1 VATAVITPNQDAV
14 IAEIEIAAPPERVFQ
29 ALVDSKQAHA
39 WSANE
44 FCELTAW
51 EMDIRPGGA
60 CRSVTKEKAS
70 GREWAHYGEI
80 LKSNLLTCWSTPGL
94 PTFTNS
100 PQNRWEF
107 TPTPCGTKVK
117 LMHSGLAD
125 EPKARADYSGGWPGV
140 LEESKKYLEG

>member
-80 LKSNLLTCWSTPGL
+80 LKSNLLTCWSTPCL
-94 PTFTNS
+94 PILNGSDRIFTCDLVDIGEVVRRCFS
-100 PQNRWEF
+100 
-107 TPTPCGTKVK
+107 CLGTSDHGV
-117 LMHSGLAD
+117 HSISLQCSVSD
-125 EPKARADYSGGWPGV
+125 RHIS
-140 LEESKKYLEG
+140 L